1 LEYRQCIGVPDMAT
15 VGRDGKGW
23 RILFVAPDGARRTV
37 RLGQVDRKTAESI
50 CRHVEALLAAKL
62 SGQPVQQETAVW
74 LGNVG
79 DKLRERLARAGLTQ
93 NRPLVT
99 LGAFIKEY
107 IDARQDVRPLTRR
120 HLAEAGQKLTEHF
133 GAARPLAS
141 ISEGDANEYA
151 HRLFARY
158 SPNTARRML
167 GRAKQLFA
175 HAVRKGYLDANPF
188 GGLRRLGVKPN
199 KERDYYVSLE
209 ETRRLL
215 DVLPTPQW
223 RALFCLARFCGLRV
237 PSEVVELTWQDVNW
251 ETDQVA
257 VRSSKTER
265 EGKGYRLVPLFPEA
279 RRALSE
285 LFDAAEDRASYIFP
299 VFRHR
304 AQGPC
309 GLRNA
314 NLRTQ
319 LERYIL
325 LAGLKPWPKLFSN
338 LRRSAAI
345 DLAMRFPSFAVAEWL
360 GHTEAVSQA
369 FYLRITPEL
378 QSQAASYTRLAG
390 DTPQGG
396 KQVAQIPA
404 QYTTEKSGIL
414 PKLPSQPI
422 PQTVMVP
429 LFTTQFCVTHPPKVP
444 PEGLE
449 PSTP

>member
-1 LEYRQCIGVPDMAT
+1 MPSLSVER
-15 VGRDGKGW
+15 RKGKPVGW
-23 RILFVAPDGARRTV
+23 RITWDTDDRRVTL
-37 RLGQVDRKTAESI
+37 RLGQVSKRAAQHVLLLVERLLEAKRLGVPIDGETARWLDGLDRKIA
-50 CRHVEALLAAKL
+50 
-62 SGQPVQQETAVW
+62 
-74 LGNVG
+74 
-79 DKLRERLARAGLTQ
+79 DRLARLGLTQ
-93 NRPLVT
+93 AKPIVT
-99 LGAFIKEY
+99 LAAFIKEY

-120 HLAEAGQKLTEHF
+120 HLTEAGQRLVEHF
-133 GAARPLAS
+133 GATRPLSS
-141 ISEGDANEYA
+141 ISEGDASEYA

-158 SPNTARRML
+158 AANTARRLL
-167 GRAKQLFA
+167 GRAKQFFA
-175 HAVRKGYLDANPF
+175 HAVRKGYLEANPF

-199 KERDYYVSLE
+199 KERDYYVTLE
-209 ETRRLL
+209 ESRRLL

-257 VRSSKTER
+257 VRSTKTQR

-285 LFDAAEDRASYIFP
+285 LFDTAAAPASYIFP
-299 VFRHR
+299 EFRR
-304 AQGPC
+304 RTQGPH

-345 DLAMRFPSFAVAEWL
+345 DLAMRFPAFAVSEWL
-360 GHTEAVSQA
+360 GHTEAVSEA

-378 QSQAASYTRLAG
+378 QAQAAQYTRLEPPEDAARKAA
-390 DTPQGG
+390 Q
-396 KQVAQIPA
+396 QV
-404 QYTTEKSGIL
+404 TEPSGIL
-414 PKLPSQPI
+414 RKSPNSPSPQCTAVQHLTTPCPPI
-422 PQTVMVP
+422 HVVQT
-429 LFTTQFCVTHPPKVP
+429 PPAGV
-444 PEGLE
+444 E
-449 PSTP
+449 PATLALGKPCSVL

>member
-1 LEYRQCIGVPDMAT
+1 MAT

-141 ISEGDANEYA
+141 ISEGDASEYA

-158 SPNTARRML
+158 AANTARRLL
-167 GRAKQLFA
+167 GRAKQFFA
-175 HAVRKGYLDANPF
+175 HAVRKGYLEANPF

-199 KERDYYVSLE
+199 KERDYYVTLE
-209 ETRRLL
+209 ESRRLL

-257 VRSSKTER
+257 VRSTKTQR

-285 LFDAAEDRASYIFP
+285 LFDTAAAPASYIFP
-299 VFRHR
+299 EFRR
-304 AQGPC
+304 RTQGPH

-345 DLAMRFPSFAVAEWL
+345 DLAMRFPAFAVSEWL
-360 GHTEAVSQA
+360 GHTEAVSEA

-378 QSQAASYTRLAG
+378 QAQAAQYTRLEPPEEA
-390 DTPQGG
+390 
-396 KQVAQIPA
+396 AQKAA
-404 QYTTEKSGIL
+404 QKVSATSGIER
-414 PKLPSQPI
+414 KLPSLPE
-422 PQTVMVP
+422 PQNSSVQELASTSLPVQ
-429 LFTTQFCVTHPPKVP
+429 LYTVP
-444 PEGLE
+444 PRGFE
-449 PSTP
+449 PLLSD

>member
-1 LEYRQCIGVPDMAT
+1 MPSLSVER
-15 VGRDGKGW
+15 RKGKPVGW
-23 RILFVAPDGARRTV
+23 RITWDTDDRRVTLRIGQTSKRVAQHVLLLVERLLEAK
-37 RLGQVDRKTAESI
+37 RLGVPIDGETARWLDGLDRKIA
-50 CRHVEALLAAKL
+50 
-62 SGQPVQQETAVW
+62 
-74 LGNVG
+74 
-79 DKLRERLARAGLTQ
+79 DRLARLGLTQ
-93 NRPLVT
+93 AKPIVT
-99 LGAFIKEY
+99 LAAFIKEY
-107 IDARQDVRPLTRR
+107 IDARQDVRPLTRW
-120 HLAEAGQKLTEHF
+120 HLTEAGKRLVEHF
-133 GAARPLAS
+133 GPTRPLSS
-141 ISEGDANEYA
+141 ISEGDASEYA

-158 SPNTARRML
+158 AANTARRLL
-167 GRAKQLFA
+167 GRAKQFFA
-175 HAVRKGYLDANPF
+175 HAVRKGYLEANPF

-199 KERDYYVSLE
+199 KERDYYVTLE
-209 ETRRLL
+209 ESRRLL

-257 VRSSKTER
+257 VRSTKTQR

-285 LFDAAEDRASYIFP
+285 LFDTAAAPASYIFP
-299 VFRHR
+299 EFRKR
-304 AQGPC
+304 TQGPH

-404 QYTTEKSGIL
+404 QYTTEKSGIV